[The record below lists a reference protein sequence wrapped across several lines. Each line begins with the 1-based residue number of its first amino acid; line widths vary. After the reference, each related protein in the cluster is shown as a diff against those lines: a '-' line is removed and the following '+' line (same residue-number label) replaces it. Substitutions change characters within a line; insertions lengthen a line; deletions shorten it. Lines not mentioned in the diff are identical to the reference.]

1 MIKQILKELFTKRY
15 IAIALIL
22 CLLVFIITYF
32 YLPELLR
39 EGIQKRKEYD
49 KQHHLGWYSYHY
61 TIKDFHYNKENFI

>member
-1 MIKQILKELFTKRY
+1 MIKQILKELFTKTY

-49 KQHHLGWYSYHY
+49 KQHHLGWYSYY
-61 TIKDFHYNKENFI
+61 TIKDFHYNEENFI